1 MTAISGRVAVVT
13 GGSSGIGRGIAEQL
27 IEEGATVVITGF
39 DRGRVETAAAEIG
52 AVGLAADVADP
63 EAMTALAAEVMR
75 RFGRVDI
82 LVNNA
87 GVGPAGRM
95 VDLTLEDWR
104 WITDVNYFG
113 VVHGL
118 LAFLP
123 HLRANPEGGHI
134 VNTTSM
140 ATFLPL
146 PGLGAYTATKSA
158 VHGLSEVLAM
168 ELAEEGSQVKVTVMP
183 PGPVR
188 TDIRSSSRNRPA
200 AAQSGLADVDLE
212 SAEDAAALRWISP
225 REAGRVVT
233 EAIRSDAF
241 LALTHP
247 EWIGQVEDRF
257 AQTRAQFERYPVA

>member
-1 MTAISGRVAVVT
+1 MTEIAGRIAVVT

-27 IEEGATVVITGF
+27 IDEGATVVITGF
-39 DRGRVETAAAEIG
+39 DRDRVETTAAEIG
-52 AVGLAADVADP
+52 AVGLAANVADP
-63 EAMTALAAEVMR
+63 VAMADLAAEVMQ

-123 HLRANPEGGHI
+123 LLRANPDGGHI

-168 ELAEEGSQVKVTVMP
+168 ELAEEGSRVKVTVMP

-188 TDIRSSSRNRPA
+188 TDIRSSTRNRPTA
-200 AAQSGLADVDLE
+200 AGSGLADVDLE
-212 SAEDAAALRWISP
+212 SAEDAATLRWISP
-225 REAGRVVT
+225 REAGQVVT
-233 EAIRSDAF
+233 EAIRADAF

-247 EWIGQVEDRF
+247 EWIGQIEERF
-257 AQTRAQFERYPVA
+257 TQTRAQFERYPVA